1 MPRHAWLIIA
11 HNEFEVLQQ
20 LVSMLDAPESDF
32 YIHFDK
38 KVQTLPDIRVEKGN
52 LTVLQK
58 RIDVS
63 WGTVSQIR
71 TELLLLETAQ
81 KNGPYGHYHILS
93 GTHLPLKP
101 VEELIAF
108 YDGHPDKEVMRFWEA
123 DEGDADFKLRRYHHP
138 MRYFKS
144 TGHPVRKAV
153 DSFIWKTLLKIQ
165 KVLGIRHF
173 KQYNFQKTDNWMSLS
188 EAGCAYLV
196 RHKGEIL
203 RKYRQSF
210 CGDEYFAATELLT
223 QPETFRIFDCQNLL
237 HVEFMGDTPRS
248 FPLSE
253 YAAIQKTGAWWAR
266 KFTYNDN

>member
-1 MPRHAWLIIA
+1 MRHAWLIIA
-11 HNEFEVLQQ
+11 HNEFEVLQR

-38 KVQTLPDIRVEKGN
+38 KVQTLPEIRVEKGN
-52 LTVLQK
+52 LTVLQEQ
-58 RIDVS
+58 IDVS
-63 WGTVSQIR
+63 WGTLSQIK

-101 VEELIAF
+101 VKELIAF
-108 YDGHPDKEVMRFWEA
+108 YDSHPDEEVMRFWET

-144 TGHPVRKAV
+144 AGHPVRKAV

-165 KVLGIRHF
+165 KVLGIRRMKSCHF
-173 KQYNFQKTDNWMSLS
+173 IKTDQWVSLTEKAVSYLVVHQSALFQK
-188 EAGCAYLV
+188 
-196 RHKGEIL
+196 
-203 RKYRQSF
+203 YRWTF
-210 CGDEYFAATELLT
+210 CCDEYVIATELAGSSDG
-223 QPETFRIFDCQNLL
+223 FRLFDYPNLL
-237 HVEFMGDTPRS
+237 YVVFESASPRS

-266 KFTYNDN
+266 KFTANDN

>member
-1 MPRHAWLIIA
+1 MKHAWLIIA
-11 HNEFEVLQQ
+11 HNEFEVLQR
-20 LVSMLDAPESDF
+20 LVSMLDVPESDF

-38 KVQTLPDIRVEKGN
+38 KVQTLPDIRVEKGK
-52 LTVLQK
+52 LTVLQE

-63 WGTVSQIR
+63 WGTVSQIK
-71 TELLLLETAQ
+71 TELHLLETAQ

-108 YDGHPDKEVMRFWEA
+108 YDSHPDEEVMSFWEA
-123 DEGDADFKLRRYHHP
+123 DEGDADFKLRRHHYP

-144 TGHPVRKAV
+144 AGHPVRKAV
-153 DSFIWKTLLKIQ
+153 DSFIWKALLKIQ
-165 KVLGIRHF
+165 KVLGIRHHIRCH
-173 KQYNFQKTDNWMSLS
+173 FQKTDNWMSLS

-196 RHKGEIL
+196 RHKDEIL
-203 RKYRQSF
+203 RKYRRSF

-237 HVEFMGDTPRS
+237 HVEFLGDTPRS

-266 KFTYNDN
+266 KFTANDS